1 MKKIINYGS
10 HYISNSDIKSV
21 TRVLKSSN
29 LTQGQMVNDFEQ
41 SLCNYFG
48 SRYAISLSNGT
59 AALHLG
65 IKSLN
70 LKNKDVIITS
80 PITFIATASSILM
93 NGLVPELADI
103 NPETY
108 TLDPNMVEDKIKKN
122 RKIRAIIGV
131 DYAGHPC
138 DWKSLSYLK
147 KKYGVYL
154 INDNCHALGS
164 GYLGKKNY
172 ASKYADVVTQS
183 FHAVKNFTTGEG
195 GAVLTNDPKIN
206 NFIKEYRS
214 HGIIKEPVSKN
225 YRMWFY
231 KVAKFGYNYRLSDFQ
246 CALGISQLKQ
256 LDIFVKKRRLIAE
269 KYNLYLSKY
278 SEYLKIPEVNK
289 KKCYHSYHLYPLL
302 INFKKLKIKKN
313 IFFLKMLK
321 KGYRLQVHYI
331 PLYKQPFLKKF
342 CNFYNKEMFLN
353 SEKFY
358 YQEVSLPIFY
368 NYKKLQQSRFIKS
381 MLDTLGL

>member
-70 LKNKDVIITS
+70 LKNKDAVITS

-93 NGLVPELADI
+93 NGLVPEFADI

-122 RKIRAIIGV
+122 TKIRAIIGV

-138 DWKSLSYLK
+138 DWEAFRYLK
-147 KKYGVYL
+147 KKYDLYL

-164 GYLGKKNY
+164 KYLGKKTY
-172 ASKYADVVTQS
+172 AVEYADIVTQS
-183 FHAVKNFTTGEG
+183 YHAVKNFTTGEG
-195 GAVLTNDPKIN
+195 GSILTNHKKIAEY
-206 NFIKEYRS
+206 IKLQRS
-214 HGIIKEPVSKN
+214 HGMIKDNKTKKKGPW
-225 YRMWFY
+225 YY
-231 KVAKFGYNYRLSDFQ
+231 KVNHYGYNYRLSDLQ

-256 LDIFVKKRRLIAE
+256 LDKFIKKRKEIADFYNDFFG
-269 KYNLYLSKY
+269 KYPQIFQ
-278 SEYLKIPEVNK
+278 IPIVNK
-289 KKCYHSYHLYPLL
+289 KKYSHSYHLYPLL
-302 INFKKLKIKKN
+302 INFKKLKIEKKF
-313 IFFLKMLK
+313 FFLKLLK
-321 KGYRLQVHYI
+321 ANINLQVHYI
-331 PLYKQPFLKKF
+331 PLFKQPFLKKVTKTTKPF
-342 CNFYNKEMFLN
+342 LFSKYFY
-353 SEKFY
+353 SR
-358 YQEVSLPIFY
+358 EVSLPIHFEFFKDEQLY
-368 NYKKLQQSRFIKS
+368 VAKKILEILNLK
-381 MLDTLGL
+381 

>member
-70 LKNKDVIITS
+70 LKNKDAVITS

-93 NGLVPELADI
+93 NGLVPEFADI

-138 DWKSLSYLK
+138 DWEAFRYLK
-147 KKYGVYL
+147 KKYDLYL

-164 GYLGKKNY
+164 KYLGKKTY
-172 ASKYADVVTQS
+172 AVKYADIVTQS
-183 FHAVKNFTTGEG
+183 YHAVKNFTTGEG
-195 GAVLTNDPKIN
+195 GSVLTNHKKIAEY
-206 NFIKEYRS
+206 IKFQRS
-214 HGIIKEPVSKN
+214 HGMIKDNKTKKKGPW
-225 YRMWFY
+225 YY
-231 KVAKFGYNYRLSDFQ
+231 KVNHYGYNYRLSDLQ

-256 LDIFVKKRRLIAE
+256 LDKFIKKRKEIADF
-269 KYNLYLSKY
+269 YNDFFGNYPQIFQIPIVDKKKY
-278 SEYLKIPEVNK
+278 S
-289 KKCYHSYHLYPLL
+289 HSYHLYPLL
-302 INFKKLKIKKN
+302 INFKKINKN
-313 IFFLKMLK
+313 YFFSEMLK
-321 KGYRLQVHYI
+321 DKIQLQVHYI
-331 PLYKQPFLKKF
+331 PLYKQPFIKKYLKEKKYF
-342 CNFYNKEMFLN
+342 NCENFYKNVF
-353 SEKFY
+353 SI
-358 YQEVSLPIFY
+358 PIFY
-368 NYKKLQQSRFIKS
+368 NLNNIQQKYLLKKILKNIK
-381 MLDTLGL
+381 